1 MRVSSRPLERRKL
14 SRRGSSAAG
23 VAGATS
29 IASSSV
35 EAMQEH
41 AAGQRQN
48 PRVRKPEP
56 VLLIG
61 GFQAAEETPFAGLGQ
76 AEAMAVLK
84 ESLALGDDSVVA
96 ADRTARGQR
105 IRRAQPVGGTAG
117 ELARALAKPLV
128 EVSGKQCRPAGAPL
142 GAQADG
148 LRLSATRVIEKIH
161 VRADAEFVPGLPCK
175 RSQPR
180 TGLRISRIDR
190 EGGAEVLPRFLGAA
204 QRAQQLCPPDEEV
217 RPQGR

>member
-1 MRVSSRPLERRKL
+1 MRMSSRPLERRKL
-14 SRRGSSAAG
+14 RRRGSSAAG

-76 AEAMAVLK
+76 AETMAVLK
-84 ESLALGDDSVVA
+84 ESFALGDDASVA
-96 ADRTARGQR
+96 AGRTASGQR
-105 IRRAQPVGGTAG
+105 IRRAQPVGDTAG
-117 ELARALAKPLV
+117 ELARTPVKPLV
-128 EVSGKQCRPAGAPL
+128 EVSGKQCRPAGAPPR
-142 GAQADG
+142 AQAGG
-148 LRLSATRVIEKIH
+148 LRLSTTRVIEKIH
-161 VRADAEFVPGLPCK
+161 VCADAEFVSELPCK

-180 TGLRISRIDR
+180 LGLRISRVER
-190 EGGAEVLPRFLGAA
+190 EGGAELLPRLVATP
-204 QRAQQLCPPDEEV
+204 QRAQQLCALHQDI